1 MKGKLRCEANN
12 STCLSRFVCFVPT
25 MYMAFSGCPFAIFF
39 SLSVFYFFVRCVF
52 GGPFLSR
59 SQLDFF
65 VKCFFS
71 RNRVRAKF
79 SLFSSVGWYEA
90 MSACLECYSLF
101 IMKTT
106 NKKSFLNFD

>member
-1 MKGKLRCEANN
+1 MRSEQQHML
-12 STCLSRFVCFVPT
+12 VPICMFRT
-25 MYMAFSGCPFAIFF
+25 DNVHGFFWVPFCDLFF
-39 SLSVFYFFVRCVF
+39 SFCFFSFFVRCVF